1 MRLFVAL
8 DLDPAVRQ
16 RIHRFMDGVR
26 EFAPDARWVPPES
39 LHVTL
44 KFIGEKP
51 KEAAGQIQ
59 AALATIHA
67 ASFLIKFQGYG
78 FFPTPRSP
86 RVFWLGMQSG
96 PQLSSLARLV
106 DETTFSLGIPRED
119 HAFSPHL
126 TLARGGGGSGAPCR
140 QKGDRPNRDFQ
151 RLQERVGVLSPPEF
165 GTMTAHEFFLYESE
179 LGRGGSR
186 YTKLARFVLE

>member
-26 EFAPDARWVPPES
+26 EFAPDARWVRPES

-51 KEAAGQIQ
+51 TEAAGQIQ

-67 ASFLIKFQGYG
+67 ASFGITFQGYG
-78 FFPTPRSP
+78 FFPTTRSP
-86 RVFWLGMQSG
+86 RVIAR
-96 PQLSSLARLV
+96 QLSR
-106 DETTFSLGIPRED
+106 I
-119 HAFSPHL
+119 
-126 TLARGGGGSGAPCR
+126 
-140 QKGDRPNRDFQ
+140 RPWLRN
-151 RLQERVGVLSPPEF
+151 
-165 GTMTAHEFFLYESE
+165 
-179 LGRGGSR
+179 
-186 YTKLARFVLE
+186 